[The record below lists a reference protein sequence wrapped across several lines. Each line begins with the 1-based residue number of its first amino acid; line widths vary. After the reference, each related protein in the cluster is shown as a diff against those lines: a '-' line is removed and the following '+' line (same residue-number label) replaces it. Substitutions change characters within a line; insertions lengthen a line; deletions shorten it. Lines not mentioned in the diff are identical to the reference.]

1 MTFEI
6 YTDTEKTRMRIET
19 FVLVAIDPDGYLLH
33 LHSFSVA
40 AVRSLVWFIGGV
52 YTLTQTHTHARALGV
67 VRGVRYVAAG
77 GWLTGE
83 GEVQIYIFH
92 FVLFE

>member
-52 YTLTQTHTHARALGV
+52 YTLTQTHTRANSGGRSGCTVCRCWWLADWG
-67 VRGVRYVAAG
+67 RGGANLHISFR
-77 GWLTGE
+77 
-83 GEVQIYIFH
+83 
-92 FVLFE
+92 FV